1 MQASELCC
9 LCFLSH
15 SGSCKRLEPEK
26 KEETYSTILRLR
38 ALAVIETGLE
48 AVIAKAIKQSNAG
61 TVASSS
67 NDCFQ
72 KSESV

>member
-1 MQASELCC
+1 MQASELCW
-9 LCFLSH
+9 LRFLSH

-26 KEETYSTILRLR
+26 KEETCSTILRLR
-38 ALAVIETGLE
+38 ALAVIENGV
-48 AVIAKAIKQSNAG
+48 VIAKAIKQSNAG
-61 TVASSS
+61 TFASSS